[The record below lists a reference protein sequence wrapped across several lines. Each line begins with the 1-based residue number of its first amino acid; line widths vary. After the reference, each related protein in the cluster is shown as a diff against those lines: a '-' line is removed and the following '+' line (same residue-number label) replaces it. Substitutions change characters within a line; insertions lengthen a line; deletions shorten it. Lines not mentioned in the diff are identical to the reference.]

1 MPCRAEGGTGSKE
14 KSPARWPEAPDS
26 GISQGE
32 LLLNVRK
39 DKEKFY
45 RLQVGAR

>member
-1 MPCRAEGGTGSKE
+1 MPCRAAGGTGSKE
-14 KSPARWPEAPDS
+14 KSPGPLTEGPSR
-26 GISQGE
+26 GILQGE

-45 RLQVGAR
+45 RLQVGAS

>member
-14 KSPARWPEAPDS
+14 KSPARWPEAPDN

>member
-1 MPCRAEGGTGSKE
+1 MPSRAEGGRVSKE
-14 KSPARWPEAPDS
+14 KSPGPLAGEPYS

-39 DKEKFY
+39 DKEKYY

>member
-1 MPCRAEGGTGSKE
+1 MPSRAEGGRGSIE
-14 KSPARWPEAPDS
+14 KSPARWPEAPDR
-26 GISQGE
+26 GILQGE

>member
-1 MPCRAEGGTGSKE
+1 MPSRAAGGRGSIE
-14 KSPARWPEAPDS
+14 KSPARWSEDPDK

-32 LLLNVRK
+32 LLLNVGK

-45 RLQVGAR
+45 RLQVGAL

>member
-1 MPCRAEGGTGSKE
+1 MPSRAEGGTGSKE
-14 KSPARWPEAPDS
+14 KSPARWPGDPDI

-39 DKEKFY
+39 DKEKLY